1 MKAILNKAII
11 LFQRGN
17 FLLSKSFLASLLFAV
32 FVLNKFFGN
41 PDPGFLTTTPLR
53 PLGLTIKTGK
63 KGFECGIQAT
73 DVQGIWKKAQP
84 EIGLRACVMRWIW

>member
-1 MKAILNKAII
+1 LVRPIPFVQLDFGVSKW
-11 LFQRGN
+11 GN
-17 FLLSKSFLASLLFAV
+17 ETIRV
-32 FVLNKFFGN
+32 
-41 PDPGFLTTTPLR
+41 